1 MDIATDATAE
11 RAADSM
17 NPPSGISWRRVLLT
31 VLAIMLAAVLF
42 AVPSFGTTA
51 RTGPRPPATHPVR
64 QQVIEFQ
71 PQQLTTNMLH
81 RWANRMMDRLNR
93 QRHRMGRAPL
103 HMNAKLSLSAHRH
116 DLRMARRNLLSH
128 QLPGE
133 AYFADRISRTGYR
146 WRSVGENIGWTSDR
160 SLNGLLA
167 LEDAMFHE
175 KPPNNGHR
183 LNIINRTFRDVG
195 IDVYWDRTHHKLWF
209 TQDFGQP
216 A

>member
-1 MDIATDATAE
+1 MDIRTDAAASATPAAATTA
-11 RAADSM
+11 A
-17 NPPSGISWRRVLLT
+17 NVPCGISWRRVFVTVLGT
-31 VLAIMLAAVLF
+31 VLAAILF
-42 AVPSFGTTA
+42 AAPSFGSTA
-51 RTGPRPPATHPVR
+51 RTASRSLAIQHDIASG
-64 QQVIEFQ
+64 
-71 PQQLTTNMLH
+71 PQQLTTTVLH
-81 RWANRMMDRLNR
+81 RWANRMLDRLNR
-93 QRHRMGRAPL
+93 ERHGLGRRPL
-103 HMNAKLSLSAHRH
+103 HMNSKLILSAHRH
-116 DLRMARRNLLSH
+116 DVRMARRNLLSH

-160 SLNGLLA
+160 SLRGLFA

-175 KPPNNGHR
+175 KAPNNGHR
-183 LNIINRTFRDVG
+183 LNIINRSFRNVG

>member
-1 MDIATDATAE
+1 MDIATDATA
-11 RAADSM
+11 APDADGT
-17 NPPSGISWRRVLLT
+17 NPRPRLSWRRILLT
-31 VLAIMLAAVLF
+31 VLATVLAAVLF
-42 AVPSFGTTA
+42 AAPSFGSTA
-51 RTGPRPPATHPVR
+51 RSASQPLTMQHA
-64 QQVIEFQ
+64 IESQ
-71 PQQLTTNMLH
+71 PQQLTTSVLH
-81 RWANRMMDRLNR
+81 RWANRMLDRLNR

-103 HMNAKLSLSAHRH
+103 HMNSKLILSAHRH
-116 DLRMARRNLLSH
+116 DLRMARRNRLSH
-128 QLPGE
+128 QLRGE

-160 SLNGLLA
+160 SLKGLLA

-175 KPPNNGHR
+175 KPPDNGHR
-183 LNIINRTFRDVG
+183 LNIINRSFRDVG